1 MYQGD
6 VEHTQH
12 NVEQPPPTSAGGAQ
26 ESIIT
31 VGQEEQVEQP
41 QLERKK
47 RKLAPKVDNI
57 SFSLLLRFHLKLH

>member
-6 VEHTQH
+6 IERMKHIAEH
-12 NVEQPPPTSAGGAQ
+12 PPPTSAGGTQ

-47 RKLAPKVDNI
+47 RKSVSKVNNI
-57 SFSLLLRFHLKLH
+57 SFLLLLHLKLH